1 MWTSHLL
8 RLSSLLLLFGS
19 SLCAFAADEK
29 AAALAEINLT
39 RQMVGLPPVVINGN
53 LNQAAQAHADYLQ
66 ANGNTISHDET
77 PGLPGFTGVAP
88 GNRLT
93 AASYLYST
101 LNEVIS
107 GGETAGQKAVQ
118 GLVQAIYHRFGIL
131 APEVAEVGIGQGN
144 AVGKYPNVVIDFGA
158 TFSNVVTMPQGWL
171 GTYPI
176 SDQTGV
182 TRSFDSDTEVPDPV
196 ANQNRVGYPV
206 SIHADAKET
215 LLVSSFSLKPVG
227 GAPLPVKLLSYPTDA
242 HVPPNAAAIVPLAVL
257 DYGTQYQADFSGTR
271 NGQVA
276 SQSWTFTTAAYSK
289 IQIDLPFQRVARAQ
303 AARVQVSGGNGG
315 SHLAGRSWR
324 SSGSIDA
331 APQVNE
337 VSPGVFEVTVAA
349 ASEVTLSFADGDG
362 QTLEAKISF
371 ADPIS
376 ETTALLAGW
385 NLLGNPLQ
393 TSIVM
398 QERFGN
404 VDVPVANVTSNV
416 VSVWKWLPASSQWA
430 FYAPAMSAQALATYV
445 AGKGYAALER
455 IEPGEGYWINAKGPW
470 RFQAR
475 TGVPSP
481 SVPQALSSGWSL
493 LGVGGEAVTPAAF
506 DKALSVGGL
515 SGQYLCYP
523 GECWQVSGGLTA
535 TPSIKTLWS
544 WDAATSKWRF
554 FAPSLALQ
562 TGAVMQ
568 DYATGKGYIPYD
580 LDELMYLHVGEGFWV
595 NK

>member
-1 MWTSHLL
+1 MRQCVLL
-8 RLSSLLLLFGS
+8 PLLFGA
-19 SLCAFAADEK
+19 SLCALAADEK
-29 AAALAEINLT
+29 AAALAEVNLT
-39 RQMVGLPPVVINGN
+39 RQMVGLSPVVINAN

-66 ANGNTISHDET
+66 VNGNTISHDET
-77 PGLPGFTGVAP
+77 PGLAGFTGVGP
-88 GNRLT
+88 GSRLT
-93 AASYLYST
+93 AASYLYRT
-101 LNEVIS
+101 MNEVIS
-107 GGETAGQKAVQ
+107 GGESTGQKAVQ

-131 APEVAEVGIGQGN
+131 APDVAEVGIGQGN
-144 AVGKYPNVVIDFGA
+144 AVGKYPNFVIDFGA
-158 TFSNVVTMPQGWL
+158 TFSNIVTMPQGWL

-176 SDQTGV
+176 SGQTGV

-196 ANQNRVGYPV
+196 ANQNRVGFPV

-227 GAPLPVKLLSYPTDA
+227 GVPLPVQLLSYPADA
-242 HVPPNAAAIVPLAVL
+242 HVPPSAAAIVPLAVL
-257 DYGTQYQADFSGTR
+257 EYGTQYQADFTGTR
-271 NGQVA
+271 NGQAA
-276 SQSWTFTTAAYSK
+276 SLSWTFTTAAYSK
-289 IQIDLPFQRVARAQ
+289 IQIDLPFQRVASAQ

-315 SHLAGRSWR
+315 SYMAGRSWS
-324 SSGSIDA
+324 SSGSIDP
-331 APQVNE
+331 APQVIE
-337 VSPGVFEVTVAA
+337 VSPGVFEVTVSA
-349 ASEVTLSFADGDG
+349 ASDVTLSFEDGDG
-362 QTLEAKISF
+362 QTREAKISF

-393 TSIVM
+393 TPIVM

-404 VDVPVANVTSNV
+404 VDTPVANVTNNV

-430 FYAPAMSAQALATYV
+430 FYAPAMSAQALVTYV
-445 AGKGYAALER
+445 VGKGYAVLER

-470 RFQAR
+470 SFQVR
-475 TGVPSP
+475 TGVPALT
-481 SVPQALSSGWSL
+481 VPLALNSGWSL
-493 LGVGGEAVTPAAF
+493 LGVGGDAVTPAAF
-506 DKALSVGGL
+506 DKALSDGGL

-544 WDAATSKWRF
+544 WDAAATKWRF

-562 TGAVMQ
+562 ASTVLS
-568 DYATGKGYIPYD
+568 DYANGKGYLPYD
-580 LDELMYLHVGEGFWV
+580 LNELLYLHVGEGFWV